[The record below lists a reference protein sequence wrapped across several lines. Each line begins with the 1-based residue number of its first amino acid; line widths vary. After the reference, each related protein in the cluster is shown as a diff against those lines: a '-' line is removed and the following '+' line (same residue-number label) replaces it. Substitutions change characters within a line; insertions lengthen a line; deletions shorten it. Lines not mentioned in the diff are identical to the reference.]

1 MSAFQRTIPLA
12 TINGVASPGRA
23 TIDVPTDLRFH
34 TIILEY
40 RENGVAVT
48 QANMEAAISKIN
60 VKLDGTSQREFSA
73 AQLNVMN
80 GFRGAAYAY
89 QNGLLFLHF
98 AEPWLKRI
106 EEQHAMAWS
115 LQGNAST
122 FQIEVDIVAGRTSPT
137 LTAMAVVDSVVSPL
151 IMRKTRLMNIAV
163 TAAGVRTEAN
173 LPKQLGDYAML
184 HCFETTANDITA
196 AKVFVDQQLAY
207 DRSRFRNNAVLL
219 TRSYVP
225 SAAVFHLN
233 FEEDRSFMM
242 PLPMR
247 KRDRQTVGEFRLELT
262 MAQAQSVNILAEIIG
277 PRD

>member
-23 TIDVPTDLRFH
+23 TIDLPTDVRYH
-34 TIILEY
+34 TIVLEY

-60 VKLDGTSQREFSA
+60 IKLDGTSQREFSA

-80 GFRGAAYAY
+80 AHNGPAYAY
-89 QNGLLFLHF
+89 QNGLLFLYF

-115 LQGNAST
+115 LQGKAST

-137 LTAMAVVDSVVSPL
+137 LTAMAVVDGINAPL

-163 TAAGVRTEAN
+163 TAVGVRTEAN
-173 LPKQLGDYAML
+173 LPKVLGDYAKL
-184 HCFETTANDITA
+184 HCFETTANDISA
-196 AKVFVDQQLAY
+196 AKVYVDQQLAF
-207 DRSRFRNNAVLL
+207 DRSRFRNNAVLAVKGF
-219 TRSYVP
+219 TP
-225 SAAVFHLN
+225 AAAVFHLN

-242 PLPMR
+242 PLPMK
-247 KRDRQTVGEFRLELT
+247 KRDRSPVGEFRLDLT
-262 MAQAQSVNILAEIIG
+262 MAVAASVNILAEIIG
-277 PRD
+277 GRD